1 MTTPDHE
8 AARRRA
14 AISRP
19 HAAPEF
25 QPLSSSVTVEIAA
38 VSHRGAARTSND
50 DHYLVVRL
58 GRSQQTVATSLSAA
72 DLPAP
77 FEEHGYAMLVAD
89 GIGAA
94 GAGSVAS
101 RVALST
107 IAHLALEKG
116 KWNLRVDPTTAEEIL
131 DQVQLAHARADAEVF
146 AKSRTGPI
154 LSEIATSLTSAYS
167 AGDSLFVAHV
177 GHSRAYVYRNGFLTR
192 LTRDHTVQGELA
204 NTKGPVAVE
213 RYAQDLRHILTDA
226 IGAGGS
232 APPVDVEQF
241 RLVSGD
247 TVMLCTNGLTDV
259 VTEAEIADILARPRQ
274 PQEQCAL
281 LAELAKQRAGEDN
294 LTVVLARYRMPIS

>member
-8 AARRRA
+8 AARKRA

-19 HAAPEF
+19 HSTHDF
-25 QPLSSSVTVEIAA
+25 RPLSSSVVVEIGAI
-38 VSHRGAARTSND
+38 SQRGAARASND

-58 GRSQQTVATSLSAA
+58 GRSQHTLASSLSAA

-77 FEEHGYAMLVAD
+77 FEERGYAMLVAD
-89 GIGAA
+89 GLGAG

-107 IAHLALEKG
+107 IAHLALEQG
-116 KWNLRVDPTTAEEIL
+116 KWNLRVDPVTATEIL
-131 DQVQLAHARADAEVF
+131 QRLQQAHARADAEVF
-146 AKSRTGPI
+146 ARSRTGPI
-154 LSEIATSLTSAYS
+154 LSEIATSLTSAYC

-204 NTKGPVAVE
+204 NTKGPVPVE
-213 RYAQDLRHILTDA
+213 RHAQDLRHILTDA

-241 RLVSGD
+241 RLADGD
-247 TVMLCTNGLTDV
+247 TMMLCTNGLTDV
-259 VTEAEIADILARPRQ
+259 VTEDEIADVFARPRQ

-281 LAELAKQRAGEDN
+281 LAELAKQRAAEDN
-294 LTVVLARYRMPIS
+294 LTVVLAKYRMPNL